1 MTDRGASNQTPRVV
15 AEIHPMTT
23 PVESA
28 PEAPSF
34 AQMFEAELDYVW
46 HSLRR
51 LGVPERDVE
60 DLTHD
65 VFFRVYERLADY
77 DSERPLRPWLFG
89 FAFRVASDYRRRFSN
104 RREFLGKGAEP
115 ADPAPNALEH
125 LVQAEA
131 LDLARVALDT
141 VDIEQRAVF
150 ILHDIDGC
158 AVPEI
163 ARVLTIPLN
172 TAYSRLR
179 LAREQ
184 FQSAVRRER
193 LRRGEA

>member
-1 MTDRGASNQTPRVV
+1 MSTP
-15 AEIHPMTT
+15 A
-23 PVESA
+23 ESA

-51 LGVPERDVE
+51 LGVPERDLE

-104 RREFLGKGAEP
+104 RREFLGADAEP

-131 LDLARVALDT
+131 LDLARVALDKL
-141 VDIEQRAVF
+141 DIERRAVF
-150 ILHDIDGC
+150 ILHEIDGC
-158 AVPEI
+158 AMPEI
-163 ARVLTIPLN
+163 ARVLTVPLN

-184 FQSAVRRER
+184 FQSAVHRER